1 MAGRESRARTA
12 TCPRLIRRLL
22 ATYHVAMKPTAK
34 ADCSSRHADLPRPF
48 WAAFEELASEFP
60 PCGDGK
66 TQTRAREEA
75 DQRFAATVSPT
86 LTKTATREEDDQD
99 PGGSSFGAIPRAT
112 LTETQTITKTR
123 EEQDQDPSN
132 SGLRALLLSSLAG
145 TRTLTEQREEPDQ
158 DDAVRRFAAIPSAE
172 RD

>member
-1 MAGRESRARTA
+1 MEPTA
-12 TCPRLIRRLL
+12 TANRSL
-22 ATYHVAMKPTAK
+22 
-34 ADCSSRHADLPRPF
+34 RHADAPRPF
-48 WAAFEELASEFP
+48 WAAFEELANEFH
-60 PCGDGK
+60 PCAVGK

-75 DQRFAATVSPT
+75 DQRFTATVSPT

-123 EEQDQDPSN
+123 EEQDQDPGN
-132 SGLRALLLSSLAG
+132 SGLRALPVATLAS
-145 TRTLTEQREEPDQ
+145 TQTLTEQREEPDQ
-158 DDAVRRFAAIPSAE
+158 DDPVRRFAAIPSPE